1 MFTAKWTLTTDS
13 IVRSC
18 RKVDIIDNMLQRL
31 EKYAENLETQ
41 VKRRTVE
48 LEDEKTKTEKLLSR
62 MLPP

>member
-1 MFTAKWTLTTDS
+1 M
-13 IVRSC
+13 
-18 RKVDIIDNMLQRL
+18 DIIDNMLQRL